1 MRMKLRLTVLLVMIM
16 ALCACAKQEPQPLP
30 LVVDPH
36 PQIRVVFGN
45 ECVRSCLDIANAT
58 VDTSSDLP
66 RCIVRV
72 VNLSQQKVPLEY
84 KVVWEDRY
92 GAPLLFTSAWQRT
105 PVAESGEK
113 TIVNMAK
120 TPGAV
125 RATVTLRFPEDVQIW
140 VPEPDPATMQ
150 MQAQ

>member
-1 MRMKLRLTVLLVMIM
+1 MKFKLAVLFVMLM
-16 ALCACAKQEPQPLP
+16 TLCACAKQEPLPLP
-30 LVVDPH
+30 LVVEPH

-45 ECVRSCLDIANAT
+45 ESVRGCLDITNAT

-72 VNLSQQKVPLEY
+72 MNLSQQKLPLEY
-84 KVVWEDRY
+84 KVVWEDQY
-92 GAPLLFTSAWQRT
+92 GAPLVYTAAWQRS

-120 TPGAV
+120 TPGAA

-140 VPEPDPATMQ
+140 VPAPDPTLH
-150 MQAQ
+150 QAY

>member
-1 MRMKLRLTVLLVMIM
+1 MLMKFRLTVLLVMIM

-45 ECVRSCLDIANAT
+45 EGVRSCLAIANAT

-72 VNLSQQKVPLEY
+72 VNLSQQKVPLEH
-84 KVVWEDRY
+84 KVVWEDQY
-92 GAPLLFTSAWQRT
+92 GAPLPYTAAWQRS

-113 TIVNMAK
+113 TIVIW
-120 TPGAV
+120 
-125 RATVTLRFPEDVQIW
+125 LRLPVQY
-140 VPEPDPATMQ
+140 ERL
-150 MQAQ
+150 